1 MSIFIKLCSRVS
13 TAIIILVMNF
23 SVLFGEENI
32 NYEYK
37 DMIKGE
43 ELAEVTI
50 IEYAS
55 FTCSHC
61 ATFHKDVFPKL
72 KKDFIDTGKVKFVY
86 REVYFDAPG
95 LWAGLLA
102 RCTNADKYFG
112 IVDLLYK
119 KQDKWS
125 TGSSEE
131 EILKELFSIGR
142 QVGIPEEKIQQC
154 MKNEKL
160 ALNMIEAFQKNTKLD
175 AITATPSLV
184 INGKLYKNLSYGDL
198 KEELS
203 KLLE

>member
-13 TAIIILVMNF
+13 SPIIILVMNF

-72 KKDFIDTGKVKFVY
+72 KKDFIAKGFQILYNNK
-86 REVYFDAPG
+86 RESFTTHAYG
-95 LWAGLLA
+95 LFY
-102 RCTNADKYFG
+102 N
-112 IVDLLYK
+112 
-119 KQDKWS
+119 
-125 TGSSEE
+125 
-131 EILKELFSIGR
+131 
-142 QVGIPEEKIQQC
+142 
-154 MKNEKL
+154 
-160 ALNMIEAFQKNTKLD
+160 
-175 AITATPSLV
+175 
-184 INGKLYKNLSYGDL
+184 
-198 KEELS
+198 
-203 KLLE
+203 

>member
-119 KQDKWS
+119 KQYKWS

-184 INGKLYKNLSYGDL
+184 INGKLYKNLSYDDL

>member
-1 MSIFIKLCSRVS
+1 
-13 TAIIILVMNF
+13 MNF

>member
-184 INGKLYKNLSYGDL
+184 INGKLYKNLSYDDL

>member
-102 RCTNADKYFG
+102 RCTTADKYFG

-142 QVGIPEEKIQQC
+142 QVGIPEEQIQQC

>member
-1 MSIFIKLCSRVS
+1 M
-13 TAIIILVMNF
+13 
-23 SVLFGEENI
+23 
-32 NYEYK
+32 
-37 DMIKGE
+37 
-43 ELAEVTI
+43 
-50 IEYAS
+50 
-55 FTCSHC
+55 
-61 ATFHKDVFPKL
+61 
-72 KKDFIDTGKVKFVY
+72 
-86 REVYFDAPG
+86 
-95 LWAGLLA
+95 A